1 MKQKIAIAAVLLVA
15 AGTLAAGASLGSTG
29 PSLRVVK
36 HSPVVVRGARFH
48 PAERVTVKSPALQV
62 VRIVHT
68 TTTGTFRA
76 RLGRPP
82 TDRCSFA
89 IVAVGARGDRATAR
103 VPAMCP
109 YGLP

>member
-1 MKQKIAIAAVLLVA
+1 MKTIATVLVLVVA
-15 AGTLAAGASLGSTG
+15 AGAQAAGASLGRTD

-48 PAERVTVKSPALQV
+48 PAERVTVRAPALHA
-62 VRIVHT
+62 VRVVHT
-68 TTTGTFRA
+68 TATGTFRA

-89 IVAVGARGDRATAR
+89 IVAVGARGDRAQAK
-103 VPAMCP
+103 VHAMCP

>member
-1 MKQKIAIAAVLLVA
+1 MRKKIVTALVLLVA

-29 PSLRVVK
+29 PSLRVVE

-48 PAERVTVKSPALQV
+48 PGERVTVRAPALQV
-62 VRIVHT
+62 VRVVHST
-68 TTTGTFRA
+68 TIGTFRA

-89 IVAVGARGDRATAR
+89 IVAVGAKGDRATAR
-103 VPAMCP
+103 VPSMCP

>member
-1 MKQKIAIAAVLLVA
+1 MKKIAAVLVLLVA
-15 AGTLAAGASLGSTG
+15 AGTAVAGASLGSTG

-36 HSPVVVRGARFH
+36 HSPVVVRGVRFH
-48 PAERVTVKSPALQV
+48 PTERVKVKAPALNV
-62 VRIVHT
+62 VRVVRT
-68 TTTGTFRA
+68 TTSGTFRA

-89 IVAVGARGDRATAR
+89 IVAVGVLGDRAQAK
-103 VPAMCP
+103 VHAMCP